1 MALASKGESAMRPA
15 IDRRAFL
22 AATAAGLIL
31 PARPALARLW
41 PISGF
46 THGVASGHPGP
57 GAVTLWTRY
66 ASVTGAATVL
76 KLQVAEDEGFARV
89 IANADV
95 TAGAESWGTAQQR
108 MTGLPDGRWLWYRFT
123 APDGSQ
129 SPVGRTRT
137 LPQGKLD
144 SLKLAVLSCSN
155 RPFGHFNAYAH
166 AAARDDIDAVIH
178 LGDYIYEY
186 QMGTYP
192 EVVMPGREILP
203 ADEILMI
210 DDYRQ
215 RYASYRTDPALQAL
229 HARFPM
235 IAIWDDHEFANDTW
249 KGGAQNHQDSEG
261 AWTLRRDAALKAH
274 REWLM
279 TPERPW
285 QRYDFGNLVSV
296 LTLDT
301 RMSGRD
307 QQLDLNAALRAGPD
321 GIKAFQTGAW
331 QSAGRTL
338 LGAEQEAWF
347 GSEIAGSV
355 KSGQRW
361 QLVAQQV
368 VMGDLFT
375 PKDAVSWLASNAD
388 ARAVGY
394 VKGGIAAAQAGIS
407 GAQDM
412 WSGYPQARRRLL
424 QAMADAGANPI
435 VISGDSHNG
444 WAFDHKLDGKPVA
457 AEFGVQSV
465 TSPGYEQALKADPAL
480 IRAGLLQSSPG
491 LIWCDTSRRGYLTLS
506 FNRAETRCDWVFMD
520 TIATA
525 STATSAGQA
534 AVVKHGRRQMTLA

>member
-1 MALASKGESAMRPA
+1 MRPV

-22 AATAAGLIL
+22 SASAAGLIL
-31 PARPALARLW
+31 PVRPAFARLW
-41 PISGF
+41 AASGF

-57 GAVTLWTRY
+57 GEVTLWTRY
-66 ASVTGAATVL
+66 ASVTGAATTL
-76 KLQVAEDEGFARV
+76 KLEVAEDEAMRRIIARAEV
-89 IANADV
+89 L
-95 TAGAESWGTAQQR
+95 AGAETWGTAQTR
-108 MTGLPDGRWLWYRFT
+108 VSGLPDGRWLWYRFT
-123 APDGSQ
+123 APDGTQ
-129 SPVGRTRT
+129 SMLGRTRT
-137 LPQGKLD
+137 LPAGKLD
-144 SLKLAVLSCSN
+144 ALKLGVVSCSN

-166 AAARDDIDAVIH
+166 LAARDDIDAVIH

-186 QMGTYP
+186 QAGAYP
-192 EVVMPGREILP
+192 ETVMPGREILP
-203 ADEILMI
+203 ANEITMI

-215 RYASYRTDPALQAL
+215 RYASYRVDPALQAL

-249 KGGAQNHQDSEG
+249 KGGAQNHQNNEG
-261 AWTLRRDAALKAH
+261 VWELRRDAALKAH

-285 QRYDFGNLVSV
+285 QRYDFGGLVSV

-307 QQLDLNAALRAGPD
+307 QQLDLNAALRGGAD
-321 GIKAFQTGAW
+321 GIKAFASGEW
-331 QSAGRTL
+331 QNPARTL
-338 LGAEQEAWF
+338 LGMEQEAWF
-347 GSEIAGSV
+347 AREIAASV

-375 PKDAVSWLASNAD
+375 PKDAVSWLGSDAD

-394 VKGGIAAAQAGIS
+394 VKAGLAASQAGIP

-424 QAMADAGANPI
+424 KAMQDAGANPI
-435 VISGDSHNG
+435 VIAGDSHNA
-444 WAFDHKLDGKPVA
+444 WAFNHGHDGKPVA

-465 TSPGYEQALKADPAL
+465 TSPGYEQALKADPAA

-491 LIWCDTSRRGYLTLS
+491 LQWCDTSRRGYLTLS
-506 FNRAETRCDWVFMD
+506 FSPSEARCDWVFMN
-520 TIATA
+520 TIAA
-525 STATSAGQA
+525 VSTATSAGQA
-534 AVVKHGRRQMTLA
+534 AVVKHGQRKMTLA

>member
-1 MALASKGESAMRPA
+1 MRPA

-22 AATAAGLIL
+22 TATAAGLIL
-31 PARPALARLW
+31 PTRPALARLW
-41 PISGF
+41 PMSGF

-76 KLQVAEDEGFARV
+76 KLEISEDEAMSRIIAR
-89 IANADV
+89 ADV
-95 TAGAESWGTAQQR
+95 VAGAETWGTAQVR
-108 MTGLPDGRWLWYRFT
+108 LSGLPDGRWLWYRFT

-129 SPVGRTRT
+129 SMLGRTRT
-137 LPQGKLD
+137 LPAGNLET
-144 SLKLAVLSCSN
+144 LKLAVLSCSN

-186 QMGTYP
+186 KMGSYP
-192 EVVMPGREILP
+192 EAVMPGREILP
-203 ADEILMI
+203 VDEILII

-215 RYASYRTDPALQAL
+215 RYASYRADPALQAL

-249 KGGAQNHQDSEG
+249 KGGAENHQPNEG
-261 AWTLRRDAALKAH
+261 QWTLRRDAALKAH

-296 LTLDT
+296 MTLDT

-321 GIKAFQTGAW
+321 GIKAFQSGPW
-331 QSAGRTL
+331 QSAERTL
-338 LGAEQEAWF
+338 LGMEQEAWF
-347 GSEIAGSV
+347 ASEVAASV

-375 PKDAVSWLASNAD
+375 PKDAVSWLGSDAD
-388 ARAVGY
+388 ARAIGY

-412 WSGYPQARRRLL
+412 WSGYPKARQRLVK
-424 QAMADAGANPI
+424 AMQDAGANPI
-435 VISGDSHNG
+435 VIAGDSHNA
-444 WAFDHKLDGKPVA
+444 WAFNHALDGKAVA

-465 TSPGYEQALKADPAL
+465 TSPGYEQALKADPAV
-480 IRAGLLQSSPG
+480 IRAGLLSSSPG
-491 LIWCDTSRRGYLTLS
+491 LTWCDTSRRGYLTLS
-506 FNRAETRCDWVFMD
+506 FNAAETRCDWVFMD
-520 TIATA
+520 TIARV
-525 STATSAGQA
+525 STATGPGMA
-534 AVVKHGRRQMTLA
+534 AVVKHGRRRMTLA